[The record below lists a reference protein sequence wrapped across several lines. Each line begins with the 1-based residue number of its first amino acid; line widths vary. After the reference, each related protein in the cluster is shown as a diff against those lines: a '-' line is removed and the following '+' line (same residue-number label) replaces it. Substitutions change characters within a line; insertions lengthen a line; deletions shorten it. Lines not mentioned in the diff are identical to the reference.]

1 MRVTNSMIS
10 NSSRYHIENAKLE
23 MMLRENQYTTQKK
36 ILRPSDDPTIA
47 VRSLQLRTT
56 YAQIDQYVEKNV
68 QDGMKWMNATET
80 AIKNINDILI
90 HMKERLNQG
99 ANDYLGLDERH
110 SVLSVLKEYADAV
123 FEDEANTDFAGRYVF
138 TGYRTDTSLIFPDKA
153 ENLEYEIKQNFA
165 STAIDTI
172 KYVYGGAN
180 YAAGTTAA
188 DYAKQVPKQATAYH
202 LKLAYNNC
210 SDTKITG
217 STATSAINITLDGTA
232 YAGTPKSLDVVTMS
246 SADVTNYKKDVKD
259 KDAIY
264 LYDTGEIIFSDAIFS
279 EIQQNAADIQIT
291 YSKKGFDKSD
301 IRPEMYFECK
311 SYNTDSKKTTSY
323 RDPSGQAI
331 EYEINFSQT
340 SKVNTQAKDAIDTDI
355 YRSIDYLEQTILAL
369 DDVEKK
375 IADVK
380 TMIANTT
387 NEADIATYKK
397 LQEVLEQE
405 QKLQV
410 GCMTEAFG
418 KGLTMVDKT
427 QAQLNVA
434 LAELGS
440 RYNRFELTYDKLSDQ
455 RIDTEKK
462 LSDNEDVDLA
472 DAFINLTQADNLYQA
487 ALTATSKILGNSLLN
502 YI

>member
-10 NSSRYHIENAKLE
+10 NSSRSHIENAKYE

-80 AIKNINDILI
+80 AIKNINEILI

-99 ANDYLGLDERH
+99 ANDYLGIDERH

-123 FEDEANTDFAGRYVF
+123 FEDEANTDFSGRYVF
-138 TGYRTDTSLIFPDKA
+138 TGYRTDTSLIFPEEVK
-153 ENLEYEIKQNFA
+153 NLEYEITQNFA

-188 DYAKQVPKQATAYH
+188 QYATQVPKQDTAYH

-210 SDTKITG
+210 SNSAITG
-217 STATSAINITLDGTA
+217 STNPAVGITLNGTA
-232 YAGTPKSLDVVTMS
+232 YATPKNLTIRTMS
-246 SADVTNYKKDVKD
+246 SADVTNYKTDITGN
-259 KDAIY
+259 DAIY

-291 YSKKGFDKSD
+291 YSKKEFDKSD
-301 IRPEMYFECK
+301 IRPEMYFACT

-355 YRSIDYLEQTILAL
+355 YRAIDYLEQTILAM

-375 IADVK
+375 ISDVD

-397 LQEVLEQE
+397 LKEVLEQE

-440 RYNRFELTYDKLSDQ
+440 RYNRFELTFDKLSDQ
-455 RIDTEKK
+455 RIDTEQK

-472 DAFINLTQADNLYQA
+472 DAYINLTQADNLYQA

>member
-10 NSSRYHIENAKLE
+10 NSSRSHIENAKYE

-47 VRSLQLRTT
+47 IRSLQLRTT

-80 AIKNINDILI
+80 AIKNINEILI

-99 ANDYLGLDERH
+99 ANDYLGVDERH
-110 SVLSVLKEYADAV
+110 SVLSTLKEYAAAV

-138 TGYRTDTSLIFPDKA
+138 TGYRTDTSLIFPDEVK
-153 ENLEYEIKQNFA
+153 NLEYEIKQNFA
-165 STAIDTI
+165 STDIDTI
-172 KYVYGGAN
+172 KYVYDGAN

-188 DYAKQVPKQATAYH
+188 QYAAQVPKQDTAYH
-202 LKLAYNNC
+202 LKLAYDNC
-210 SDTKITG
+210 SDSAITG
-217 STATSAINITLDGTA
+217 STNPAISITLDGDA
-232 YAGTPKSLDVVTMS
+232 YATPKSLSIRTMS
-246 SADVTNYKKDVKD
+246 SADVTNYKTDIAGN
-259 KDAIY
+259 DAIY

-279 EIQQNAADIQIT
+279 EIQQNAADMQIT
-291 YSKKGFDKSD
+291 YSKKEFDKSD
-301 IRPEMYFECK
+301 IRPEMYFECT
-311 SYNTDSKKTTSY
+311 SYNTDSKKTTPY

-355 YRSIDYLEQTILAL
+355 YRAIDYLEQTILAM
-369 DDVEKK
+369 DEIEKK
-375 IADVK
+375 ISDVD

-397 LQEVLEQE
+397 LKEVLEQE
-405 QKLQV
+405 QKLRV

-440 RYNRFELTYDKLSDQ
+440 RYNRFELTFDKLSDQ
-455 RIDTEKK
+455 RIDTEQK

>member
-1 MRVTNSMIS
+1 MIS
-10 NSSRYHIENAKLE
+10 NSSRSHIENAKYE

-56 YAQIDQYVEKNV
+56 YAQVDQYVEKNV
-68 QDGMKWMNATET
+68 QDGMQWMNATEK
-80 AIKNINDILI
+80 AIKNINEILI

-99 ANDYLGLDERH
+99 ANDYLGIDERH

-138 TGYRTDTSLIFPDKA
+138 TGYRTDTSLIFPEEVK
-153 ENLEYEIKQNFA
+153 NLEYEIAQNFA
-165 STAIDTI
+165 STDIDTI

-188 DYAKQVPKQATAYH
+188 QYAAQVPKQDTAYH

-210 SDTKITG
+210 SASAITG
-217 STATSAINITLDGTA
+217 STNPAISITLNGTKKLNI
-232 YAGTPKSLDVVTMS
+232 GTMS
-246 SADVTNYKKDVKD
+246 SADATNYKTDLGAN
-259 KDAIY
+259 DAIF
-264 LYDTGEIIFSDAIFS
+264 LYDTGEVIFSDAIFS
-279 EIQQNAADIQIT
+279 EIQQNDADIQII
-291 YSKKGFDKSD
+291 YSKKEFDKSD
-301 IRPEMYFECK
+301 IRPEMYFACT
-311 SYNTDSKKTTSY
+311 SYNTDSRKRTSY

-355 YRSIDYLEQTILAL
+355 YRAIDYLEQTIFAM
-369 DDVEKK
+369 DEVEKK
-375 IADVK
+375 ISDVE

-387 NEADIATYKK
+387 NEADIATYEK
-397 LQEVLEQE
+397 LKEVLEQE
-405 QKLQV
+405 QRLQV

-440 RYNRFELTYDKLSDQ
+440 RYNRFELTHDKLSDQ
-455 RIDTEKK
+455 RVDTEQK

-472 DAFINLTQADNLYQA
+472 DAYINLTQADNLYQA

>member
-10 NSSRYHIENAKLE
+10 NSSRSHIENAKYE

-99 ANDYLGLDERH
+99 ANDYLGIDERH
-110 SVLSVLKEYADAV
+110 SVLSVLKEYAAAV
-123 FEDEANTDFAGRYVF
+123 FEDEANTDYAGRYVF
-138 TGYRTDTSLIFPDKA
+138 TGYRTDTSLIFPEEVK
-153 ENLEYEIKQNFA
+153 NLEYEITQNFA
-165 STAIDTI
+165 STDIDTI
-172 KYVYGGAN
+172 KYVYDGAN
-180 YAAGTTAA
+180 YAAGSTAA
-188 DYAKQVPKQATAYH
+188 DYAQQVPKQDTTYH
-202 LKLAYNNC
+202 LKLAYDKC
-210 SDTKITG
+210 SDTAITG
-217 STATSAINITLDGTA
+217 STNPAISITLNGTA
-232 YAGTPKSLDVVTMS
+232 YAGTPKQLNIKTMS
-246 SADVTNYKKDVKD
+246 SADVDNYKTDLGTA
-259 KDAIY
+259 DAIY

-279 EIQQNAADIQIT
+279 EIQQNAADMQIT

-301 IRPEMYFECK
+301 IRPEMYFACT
-311 SYNTDSKKTTSY
+311 SYNTDSMKTTSY

-355 YRSIDYLEQTILAL
+355 YRAIDYLEQTILAL
-369 DDVEKK
+369 DEVEKK
-375 IADVK
+375 ISDVD

-397 LQEVLEQE
+397 LKEVLEQE

-455 RIDTEKK
+455 RIDTEQK